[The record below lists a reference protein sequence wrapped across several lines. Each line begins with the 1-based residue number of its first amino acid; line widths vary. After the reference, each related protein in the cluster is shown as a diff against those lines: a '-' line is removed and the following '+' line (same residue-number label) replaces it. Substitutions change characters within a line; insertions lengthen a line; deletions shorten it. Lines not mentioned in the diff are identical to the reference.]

1 MDSEDYMLQGETID
15 DLQLCGLMILQKEK
29 AFRFGTDAVVL
40 SNYAAK
46 YIGKGKRVLDIGTG
60 TGIIPILL
68 SAKTHNCT
76 FVGVEIQKDIADM
89 AKRSVFLN
97 EQKGTLRAGSISVV
111 CDNIC
116 KIAGDRDFHGTFDCV
131 VTNPPYYKLGTGYL
145 NERDSL
151 VLARHEITCTLDDI
165 IKAACVCLRP
175 LGRFMMINRPERL
188 ADTIE
193 SLRRYSL
200 EPKEIQFVYAD
211 ATLRPVM
218 FLVEAVKGGGA
229 QLIIEKGL
237 VIN

>member
-1 MDSEDYMLQGETID
+1 MDTKSFMLQGETID

-68 SAKTHNCT
+68 SAKTQNCT
-76 FVGVEIQKDIADM
+76 FVGVEIQEDIVDM
-89 AKRSVFLN
+89 ANRSIRLN
-97 EQKGTLRAGSISVV
+97 EENGTLTPGSISIL

-116 KIAGDRDFHGTFDCV
+116 KVAKNRGFYSTFDCV

-165 IKAACVCLRP
+165 IKAASFLLKP

-193 SLRRYSL
+193 SLRRYGL